1 MNTIKTISE
10 DKEVEVCH
18 TKLLDEIMKCI
29 LASLKDNDTKIVYSA
44 AQCMYNIVVYFNPY
58 VLMNFNDLFDGLL
71 LLVKIKNSEIKDLA
85 DNLDSSLKGVINYSF
100 QGTLPENFDLLNFFK
115 KIILNIK
122 SDNVDN
128 KCTVVSWI
136 NSINQIPGIK
146 LINILYLFLGELF
159 DMLKITNEKVE
170 TITNN
175 CLNDFYNEIDNDF
188 EDISDN
194 IKIKIFEIVI
204 QKCAKKKNQKKEKLN

>member
-1 MNTIKTISE
+1 
-10 DKEVEVCH
+10 
-18 TKLLDEIMKCI
+18 MKC
-29 LASLKDNDTKIVYSA
+29 LLTSLKDNDKKIIYSA

-71 LLVKIKNSEIKDLA
+71 ILVKINDNEIKDLA

-100 QGTLPENFDLLNFFK
+100 QGALPQNFDLLSFFK
-115 KIILNIK
+115 KIILNI
-122 SDNVDN
+122 NVENIPN
-128 KCTVVSWI
+128 KCTIVSWI
-136 NSINQIPGIK
+136 SSINQIPGIK

-159 DMLKITNEKVE
+159 EMLKINIEKVE
-170 TITNN
+170 TITND

-188 EDISDN
+188 QEISDN

-204 QKCAKKKNQKKEKLN
+204 KKCEKNKPEEGKMG